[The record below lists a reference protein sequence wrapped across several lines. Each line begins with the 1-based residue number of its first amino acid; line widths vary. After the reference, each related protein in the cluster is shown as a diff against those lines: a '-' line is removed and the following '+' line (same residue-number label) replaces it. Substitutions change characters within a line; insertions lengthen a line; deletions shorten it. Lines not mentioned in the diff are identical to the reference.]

1 MPGDKVIQ
9 VTGDMTIDWLILQ
22 PRGAEAKNIDIVHKW
37 GKVNCRAVSQAGG
50 AALLS
55 GLLSEM
61 AKKSDKAKD
70 LAINSPN
77 YEEDAFNK
85 PDYEGVAKAFISWSP
100 FPAKGVKDR
109 EYVWRIKE
117 FLGEDH
123 PVFSE
128 KSPEKAHADPGAHPD
143 VLVIEDTNFGFRD
156 NRQMWPEAITST
168 SGVRAKKPELIFLK
182 VASPLDND
190 DLLSELVQKFANRL
204 TVFTAVSD
212 LRKSGCSI
220 GNALSWEQIYEEIF
234 RAVTSH
240 DEIKKAARVVVT
252 LGTSGAVMIEKKDHR
267 SWLIFDPIHQE
278 GDWGKGYQGEVVGYG
293 TCVAASLIWEMAHD
307 SSSPEMVEALKR
319 GCHGAR
325 ALHQVGYEEVGKLPS
340 LSLSFP
346 FKAIAK
352 AIIEEPTEFA
362 EAQLNFDSEEPQSIL
377 SANIGRYYKKKA
389 KELVLQGPKGV
400 LSGIPMER
408 IGKWTSVD
416 RNEIESMRSVGN
428 ILSEYV
434 SKYRSGLRLERPLSI
449 AVFGPPGSG
458 KSFAIKQMADA
469 LFQGL
474 IKDREFNLS
483 QFDSIAAL
491 PSAFQQVR
499 DLVLEQHL
507 PLVFWDE
514 FDTSLEGEELGW
526 LKHFLA
532 PMQDGHFREGG
543 IFHPI
548 GPAIFVFA
556 GSQYSTM
563 DEFKEKDKNKKKQ
576 EIHKRAK
583 KEDFLSRLKG
593 YVNILGPNKLE
604 QGDIQDRNYVLRRA
618 FLLRNILARKAPQ
631 LLDENEVI
639 NIDPGVLSAFIEVNK
654 FFYGARSIEAMV
666 DMSSLSGKGSY
677 ERSCLPAKHQ
687 LALHVDAAAFLGHV
701 CRVGG

>member
-1 MPGDKVIQ
+1 
-9 VTGDMTIDWLILQ
+9 
-22 PRGAEAKNIDIVHKW
+22 
-37 GKVNCRAVSQAGG
+37 
-50 AALLS
+50 
-55 GLLSEM
+55 
-61 AKKSDKAKD
+61 
-70 LAINSPN
+70 
-77 YEEDAFNK
+77 
-85 PDYEGVAKAFISWSP
+85 
-100 FPAKGVKDR
+100 
-109 EYVWRIKE
+109 
-117 FLGEDH
+117 
-123 PVFSE
+123 
-128 KSPEKAHADPGAHPD
+128 
-143 VLVIEDTNFGFRD
+143 
-156 NRQMWPEAITST
+156 
-168 SGVRAKKPELIFLK
+168 
-182 VASPLDND
+182 
-190 DLLSELVQKFANRL
+190 
-204 TVFTAVSD
+204 
-212 LRKSGCSI
+212 
-220 GNALSWEQIYEEIF
+220 
-234 RAVTSH
+234 
-240 DEIKKAARVVVT
+240 
-252 LGTSGAVMIEKKDHR
+252 
-267 SWLIFDPIHQE
+267 
-278 GDWGKGYQGEVVGYG
+278 
-293 TCVAASLIWEMAHD
+293 
-307 SSSPEMVEALKR
+307 
-319 GCHGAR
+319 
-325 ALHQVGYEEVGKLPS
+325 
-340 LSLSFP
+340 
-346 FKAIAK
+346 
-352 AIIEEPTEFA
+352 
-362 EAQLNFDSEEPQSIL
+362 
-377 SANIGRYYKKKA
+377 
-389 KELVLQGPKGV
+389 
-400 LSGIPMER
+400 
-408 IGKWTSVD
+408 
-416 RNEIESMRSVGN
+416 
-428 ILSEYV
+428 LSEYV